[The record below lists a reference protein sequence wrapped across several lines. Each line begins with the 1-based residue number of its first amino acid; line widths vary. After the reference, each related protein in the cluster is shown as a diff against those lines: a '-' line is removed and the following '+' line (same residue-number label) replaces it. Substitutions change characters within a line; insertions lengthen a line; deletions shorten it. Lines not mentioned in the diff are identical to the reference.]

1 MQYPAAPNEEAIG
14 ALEALL
20 ANPGPTIGENSQE
33 LESALASADLLKK
46 VNANHL
52 DLWLGRDVEPGNC
65 TLATMSRTYEIQ
77 FPRDL
82 AREFGK
88 PGLSIPVSSILR
100 WFALGQPDERET
112 YYLSLA
118 DALDEM
124 DQVAPAIEPRWQAQT
139 ERVRSLAEVASW
151 IVAGKVELS
160 EHGRGHVGGMIKD
173 SVRKLLVDEYPR
185 NVELMVPEDCLPG
198 WIGSSRHYGI
208 GMPVG
213 SALTHLAGEMEEAD
227 PEFASTLK
235 RVISK
240 YYPDRE
246 LELEVRN
253 PDGTF
258 VLFDFDTQ
266 RSRQLEWELVRRVRP
281 LAGSV
286 DLRPYTT
293 DSAYSTDENEF
304 PYKLVRVWLGADD
317 CDEEDW
323 EEGCLL
329 FCDDMIVHASIG
341 RDIEN

>member
-14 ALEALL
+14 ALEAYL
-20 ANPGPTIGENSQE
+20 ASPGPTIGENSQE
-33 LESALASADLLKK
+33 LESALASAGLLEK
-46 VNANHL
+46 VNADHVE
-52 DLWLGRDVEPGNC
+52 LWLHRHVEPDTC
-65 TLATMSRTYEIQ
+65 TLATMPRTYEIL

-82 AREFGK
+82 AREYGK

-100 WFALGQPDERET
+100 WFALGQLDERAP
-112 YYLSLA
+112 YFLGVA

-124 DQVAPAIEPRWQAQT
+124 DHMAPAIDPRWQAQT

-151 IVAGKVELS
+151 VVAGKVELS

-185 NVELMVPEDCLPG
+185 NVELMMPGDRLPHWAEG
-198 WIGSSRHYGI
+198 SRHYGI

-213 SALTHLAGEMEEAD
+213 SALTHLADEMEEAD
-227 PEFASTLK
+227 PDFAAKLK
-235 RVISK
+235 RVVSK

-246 LELEVRN
+246 LELEVSS

-266 RSRQLEWELVRRVRP
+266 RSRPLPWELVRRVRP

-286 DLRPYTT
+286 DIRPYSTG
-293 DSAYSTDENEF
+293 SAYSTDENAF
-304 PYKLVRVWLGADD
+304 PYKLVRFWMGTDED
-317 CDEEDW
+317 DEEDW

-329 FCDDMIVHASIG
+329 FFDDMVVHASVG
-341 RDIEN
+341 RDLEN